1 MTMVMTRTTEDI
13 KHIDG
18 EPFNHVC
25 ALEVDAVQLN
35 ELEMFPENCE
45 LQGTISDP

>member
-1 MTMVMTRTTEDI
+1 MAMVMKRTTEGI
-13 KHIDG
+13 KNIDG

-25 ALEVDAVQLN
+25 ALEIDAVQLS